1 MPFTILPF
9 VDPIPESFEAVEEFG
24 PFEPDLLERLQ
35 DRAHQVRELVPACVG
50 ISLAS
55 REHGVSFTVVATDAE
70 IAELD
75 GAQYLDSGPCVESV
89 KAEKVLAYTADDFL
103 QESAWHLFALSTA
116 AAGIN
121 STLTLPV
128 LKDEQVVGSV
138 NLYAATTDA
147 FTGSHEAIAAIFSA
161 WAPGAVANADL
172 GFATRSMAQ
181 QAPQILLEETR
192 IQVARGVLVDT
203 QGLTIEEAEKQ
214 LAQAA
219 RRAGVSE
226 AALAERI
233 ISGVVYAEREQDQ

>member
-1 MPFTILPF
+1 ME
-9 VDPIPESFEAVEEFG
+9 PIPETSEAVDEFG
-24 PFEPDLLERLQ
+24 PFETDLLERLQ
-35 DRAHQVRELVPACVG
+35 DKSHQVRELVPACVG

-55 REHGVSFTVVATDAE
+55 REHGVSFTVVATDEE

-89 KAEKVLAYTADDFL
+89 RAEQVLEYSGDDFM
-103 QESAWHLFALSTA
+103 QESSWQVFALSTA
-116 AAGIN
+116 AAGIA
-121 STLTLPV
+121 STLTLPI
-128 LKDEQVVGSV
+128 LKEAQVVGSV
-138 NLYAATTDA
+138 NLYAASPDA
-147 FTGSHEAIAAIFSA
+147 FTGHHEAIAGIFDA

-172 GFATRSMAQ
+172 GFASRSTAQ
-181 QAPQILLEETR
+181 QAPQILHAETR

-203 QGLTIEEAEKQ
+203 QGISVDAAEEQ

-233 ISGVVYAEREQDQ
+233 ISGVAYAEREQEE